1 MSSSTTTMAT
11 AATHGIV
18 RSSSFSSCGSE
29 ASPGSRNNSSSAMQL
44 DDDEEDGN
52 NDEKDNDAQHKTS
65 QAIPI
70 QTKPPSS
77 QQPQPQQHRQVVST
91 SPAASSNVNELVSKA
106 KKAAS
111 SLWLILHSQNCQISN
126 CHHRGCSETKT
137 LLVHVHSCHTTNCL
151 IKGCNETKKLLGH
164 YTKCKSLRDINEN
177 HSCLVCSLM
186 ARYAKS
192 MLEREGGEDVQ
203 CKLVVN
209 SNGGGEEQQAAQH
222 NRQSS
227 MTLMPPPPP
236 RLATQQTPIKSCS
249 TLPQHPSE
257 VVQAAEPMSS
267 KLTALA
273 KVAAVL
279 SPNVP
284 SVNTSYM
291 RSSSLQLGKSYD
303 SSVSTT
309 ASPFSIL
316 KQGINGTHTTS
327 VSRLEDEVM
336 ASISPD
342 ESSEQLVIP
351 TGNSINNNRRR
362 PRAESFDERKTRVK
376 FAPGVTTTYF
386 TAESPLP
393 YANHNQYNNEQ
404 QQQQQLSSPNRPR
417 SASCS
422 SVGGNSTDSGNST
435 GNSSDGMGGN
445 CETIVEEGVFVQ
457 QQKEQQAEQP
467 IFDMD

>member
-1 MSSSTTTMAT
+1 
-11 AATHGIV
+11 
-18 RSSSFSSCGSE
+18 
-29 ASPGSRNNSSSAMQL
+29 
-44 DDDEEDGN
+44 
-52 NDEKDNDAQHKTS
+52 
-65 QAIPI
+65 
-70 QTKPPSS
+70 
-77 QQPQPQQHRQVVST
+77 
-91 SPAASSNVNELVSKA
+91 
-106 KKAAS
+106 
-111 SLWLILHSQNCQISN
+111 
-126 CHHRGCSETKT
+126 
-137 LLVHVHSCHTTNCL
+137 
-151 IKGCNETKKLLGH
+151 
-164 YTKCKSLRDINEN
+164 
-177 HSCLVCSLM
+177 
-186 ARYAKS
+186 

-209 SNGGGEEQQAAQH
+209 SSGSSGEEQKQQAAQQH
-222 NRQSS
+222 NVERPSS

-236 RLATQQTPIKSCS
+236 RLAVTQQTPIKNCS
-249 TLPQHPSE
+249 TLPQAPFE
-257 VVQAAEPMSS
+257 VVQAEPMSS

-303 SSVSTT
+303 SSVST
-309 ASPFSIL
+309 SPFSIL
-316 KQGINGTHTTS
+316 KQGINGTTTTAS

-351 TGNSINNNRRR
+351 TGNTINNNRRR

-386 TAESPLP
+386 NAESPLP
-393 YANHNQYNNEQ
+393 YSNHQYNNEQ

-422 SVGGNSTDSGNST
+422 SVGGNSTDS

>member
-1 MSSSTTTMAT
+1 MAAT
-11 AATHGIV
+11 ATHDIA

-44 DDDEEDGN
+44 DDDDEEDGN
-52 NDEKDNDAQHKTS
+52 NDEKDGQHKTS

-70 QTKPPSS
+70 QTKPPTS
-77 QQPQPQQHRQVVST
+77 QQPQPQHRQVVST
-91 SPAASSNVNELVSKA
+91 SPASSNVNELVSKA

-209 SNGGGEEQQAAQH
+209 SSGGSGEEQKQQAAQH

-257 VVQAAEPMSS
+257 VVQAEPMSS

-291 RSSSLQLGKSYD
+291 RSTSLQLGKSYD

-309 ASPFSIL
+309 SSPFSIL
-316 KQGINGTHTTS
+316 KQGINGTTS

-351 TGNSINNNRRR
+351 TGNNNRRR

-376 FAPGVTTTYF
+376 FAPGVTTAYF
-386 TAESPLP
+386 NAESPLP
-393 YANHNQYNNEQ
+393 YAHYEQ
-404 QQQQQLSSPNRPR
+404 QPQLSSPNRPR

-457 QQKEQQAEQP
+457 QQKEQQAAEQP